1 MNKKGQMVGFGIVL
15 GIVILIIG
23 FATLNLIKPEID
35 RARDTDGL
43 NCASADTISD
53 GNKIACLITGSTM
66 PYIIWS
72 ILSLFGGMTIMKL
85 LK

>member
-1 MNKKGQMVGFGIVL
+1 MNNKGQMIGLGILIGIV
-15 GIVILIIG
+15 VLIIG

-35 RARDTDGL
+35 RARDSNGL
-43 NCASADTISD
+43 DCTNSDVISD

-66 PYIIWS
+66 PHIIWS
-72 ILSLFGGMTIMKL
+72 ILSLFGGMTIMRA